1 MATINGTSGNDNLL
15 GTSGSDVINGSGGID
30 TIAAGDGDDRII
42 LWDHPPLGN
51 QAYSSI
57 DGGSGHDILDLSGW
71 HGPLDMVAY
80 ATTQITI
87 GVDASAANGQ
97 VFTAVADVRNVEE
110 IWLPEGGGTFTGSL
124 IGVTTSGPFAG
135 WKVVGGSGPD
145 AVADGRGSDTIST
158 GAGDDGV
165 TFHGG
170 NDQVSLGDGNDTYR
184 AEDLTFFPGNP
195 TIDAGA
201 GTDEL
206 QWDTHDITLGANI
219 DLEAGQ
225 ATDGISHLTISNFEN
240 VRVQYPLPYSA
251 PGWELN
257 ISGSEGSN
265 EIHTSIIGSG
275 AGWTNGRA
283 GNDSIYASGG
293 PSTTDTVY
301 GGSGDDFVVGDDG
314 ANWINGGQ
322 APNDPYDPVGTSGGN
337 DTLLGGIGNDHI
349 YGNSQFA
356 VAGAPDGNDSI
367 YASSGSDYVNGN
379 AGDDT
384 IIGDG
389 GSDRLYGGA
398 GNDLI
403 YGDAA
408 TTDPSGIFH
417 GNDHLNGNKGNDTL
431 YGGGGN
437 DDLRGGQDN
446 DELHGGDGS
455 DTLGGDAGDDLLD
468 GGPGQDLLTG
478 GAGHDI
484 FKFDVVDAQP
494 GELASGQVDTIT
506 DFTHGIDQI
515 WLPFH
520 PMSLRDAGP
529 VADAISAK
537 AAADALVSTSAGQA
551 VVEAEVGHDLYLMF
565 AGSGSGAI
573 NSMIRLENVT
583 PNNLSLADFV

>member
-1 MATINGTSGNDNLL
+1 MASINGTSGNDSLL
-15 GTSGSDVINGSGGID
+15 GTANNDVINGLGGID

-42 LWDHPPLGN
+42 LWKQPALGN
-51 QAYSSI
+51 QPYSII

-71 HGPLDMVAY
+71 DGPHLDIANNT
-80 ATTQITI
+80 TTQLTI

-97 VFTAVADVRNVEE
+97 VYTAVADVRNVEE
-110 IWLPEGGGTFTGSL
+110 IWLPEAGGTFLGGS
-124 IGVTTSGPFAG
+124 GGTTG
-135 WKVVGGSGPD
+135 WKIIGGSGPD
-145 AVADGRGSDTIST
+145 AVSDGRGSDTIST

-184 AEDLTFFPGNP
+184 AEGLTFFSGNP

-206 QWDTHDITLGANI
+206 QWDTHDITLGAKI

-251 PGWELN
+251 PGWELD
-257 ISGSEGSN
+257 ISGTEGPN
-265 EIHTSIIGSG
+265 EIHISIVGSG

-283 GNDSIYASGG
+283 GNDSIYVSGG
-293 PSTTDTVY
+293 STTTDTVY

-322 APNDPYDPVGTSGGN
+322 APNDRYDPVGTSGGN
-337 DTLLGGIGNDHI
+337 DTLFGGIGNDHI

-384 IIGDG
+384 IIGDS

-403 YGDAA
+403 FGDAA

-478 GAGHDI
+478 GAGQDI
-484 FKFDVVDAQP
+484 FKFDLADAQP
-494 GELASGQVDTIT
+494 GQLASGQVDTIT
-506 DFTHGIDQI
+506 DFTHGADQI

-520 PMSLRDAGP
+520 PVALRDAGS
-529 VADAISAK
+529 VVDAISAK
-537 AAADALVSTSAGQA
+537 AAADALVGTSAGQT
-551 VVEAEVGHDLYLMF
+551 VVEAEVGHDLYLIF
-565 AGSGSGAI
+565 AGAGSGAI
-573 NSMIRLENVT
+573 DSMIRLENIN
-583 PNNLSLADFV
+583 PSNLTIADFV